1 MGGGFSAVLCVC
13 EVGGC
18 LNNEKFFRGSSGM
31 SQGSR
36 RNEGKLSQSSKTNRT
51 QIQRF
56 FVFVGCVI
64 LLCLVGYCLNDE
76 KHLTD

>member
-1 MGGGFSAVLCVC
+1 MF
-13 EVGGC
+13 EQR
-18 LNNEKFFRGSSGM
+18 KYFRGSSGM

-64 LLCLVGYCLNDE
+64 LLCLVGYGLNDE